1 MRKVGY
7 GLGLLAACMLLFALG
22 VRVLTIGD
30 IGPAIRP
37 YYEACET
44 MYDKPILWLVLSMG
58 LAGAPLLQLFGGH
71 CKGGERYAALALTV
85 LGLVCAV
92 GWAFLTVLHFVL
104 L

>member
-7 GLGLLAACMLLFALG
+7 ALGLAAACLLLFALG

-30 IGPAIRP
+30 IGPAMRP
-37 YYEACET
+37 YYEMCET
-44 MYDKPILWLVLSMG
+44 MYDKPILWLVLSLG
-58 LAGAPLLQLFGGH
+58 LAGAPLLQLFSGQ

-85 LGLVCAV
+85 LGLVSTV